1 MIDIEIPVFNA
12 VYDAV
17 QGEYPSCAIYND
29 RPQSMVKFPAVVL
42 VEQDNTRYPEGVLP
56 RDEEIF
62 LVTRFDDVPAEKYA
76 EIMYQVDIFC
86 DDQKGAKTKCKS
98 IAALVDSVLTGLNFN
113 RMSLSPMPNTDPNII
128 RYTGRYRAVV
138 SAPKVT
144 EHENGLPDYDY
155 ILYRR

>member
-1 MIDIEIPVFNA
+1 MIDIETPVFNA
-12 VYDAV
+12 VYNAV
-17 QGEYPSCAIYND
+17 QGQYPSCAIYND
-29 RPQSMVKFPAVVL
+29 RPQSMAKFPAVVL
-42 VEQDNTRYPEGVLP
+42 VEQDNTRYA
-56 RDEEIF
+56 RD
-62 LVTRFDDVPAEKYA
+62 RGAEKHA
-76 EIMYQVDIFC
+76 EIMYQLDVFC

-144 EHENGLPDYDY
+144 EHEGGLPDYDY
-155 ILYRR
+155 MIYRR